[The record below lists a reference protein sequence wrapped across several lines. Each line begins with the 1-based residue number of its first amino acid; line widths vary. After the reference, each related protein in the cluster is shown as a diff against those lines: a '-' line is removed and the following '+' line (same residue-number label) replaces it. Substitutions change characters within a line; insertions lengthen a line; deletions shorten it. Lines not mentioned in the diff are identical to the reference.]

1 MLVSLKWLR
10 EFVPYEG
17 TAEELGARL
26 TMLGLEMEDLLHPY
40 EGIKDIVVGKV
51 LTCVPHPQSDH
62 LHICTVDA
70 GTGEILPIVCGAP
83 NVAAGQTVPVALV
96 GTVMP
101 GGMVIKAAK
110 LRGEPSHGMICS
122 ERELGLSEDHN
133 GIMVLPDSFR
143 AGDKLVDAL
152 DLDQEVLEIGITPN
166 RADCLSMLGFARETA
181 MAYGLPLTL
190 PKISLAEEGDTWT
203 ENFSVTVADPELCP
217 VYRLRMVDN
226 VRIAPSPAA
235 IRYRLNAVGVRAVSN
250 VVDVTNYILMEL
262 GQPLHAFDG
271 DKVAGSHIIVSPAT
285 EGETIVTLDGQE
297 RILKAGADLLI
308 RDAEKPVG
316 LAGVMG
322 GLNSEITDESR
333 RVLIECAIFR
343 PGTIRRTAR
352 RLGLSSEA
360 SYRYERGVDQVGSAY
375 ALERAAALMA
385 QLSGGNV
392 RPGVLCNE
400 GKPWVAPVVP
410 FRKKRAEWLLG
421 IELDDGFCKETLTR
435 LGCKVQGEGDSVT
448 VTAPGWRQDLT
459 READLIEELA
469 RVHGMDSL
477 PETLPVRTRPLEE
490 FGAPE
495 SHYDFLLGVKRWGAA
510 AGLNEAENYSFVSHR
525 ELDAL
530 GLPRENRIS
539 ILNPLSEDQDTLRPE
554 LVPGLLGTV
563 RHNIA
568 HGNNSLR
575 LFEVAN
581 AFTADPASE
590 TTAHES
596 PRLAIALYGALRE
609 TSWPDAAR
617 DAGYADLRGL
627 VEHFIASLNLPAP
640 VCTLAEAP
648 HPYLSPC
655 VNISVAGQMIGVM
668 GRVQPA
674 LADAYH
680 ARKTIWTA
688 ELRLAPLRTMR
699 DATKLRFSPLP
710 VFPAATRDIT
720 VIIPADMSVNAV
732 NDCLANGR
740 IRFLEQFSLVDIFE
754 PEGKNERNLTY
765 RLVFRHAD
773 RTLKDAE
780 VDAEREKAAQ
790 LLVSQLGVRI

>member
-10 EFVPYEG
+10 EFVPFEG
-17 TAEELGARL
+17 TAEELGSRL
-26 TMLGLEMEDLLHPY
+26 TMLGLEMEDLLHPF
-40 EGIKDIVVGKV
+40 EGIQHIVIGKV

-62 LHICTVDA
+62 LHVCTVDA

-96 GTVMP
+96 GTTMP
-101 GGMVIKAAK
+101 GGLVIKAAK

-122 ERELGLSEDHN
+122 ERELGLSDDHN
-133 GIMVLPDSFR
+133 GIMVLPDSFK

-152 DLDQEVLEIGITPN
+152 DLDQEVLDISITPN

-181 MAYGLPLTL
+181 MAYNLPLSL
-190 PKISLAEEGDTWT
+190 PKVELAESGAAWT
-203 ENFSVTVADPELCP
+203 NDFRITVADPELCP
-217 VYRLRMVDN
+217 AYRLRMVDN

-235 IRYRLNAVGVRAVSN
+235 IRYRLHAVGVRAVSN
-250 VVDVTNYILMEL
+250 IVDVTNYILMEL

-271 DKVAGSHIIVSPAT
+271 DKVAGRHIIVSPAA
-285 EGETIVTLDGQE
+285 EGERIVTLDGQE
-297 RILKAGADLLI
+297 RILNSGADLLI
-308 RDAEKPVG
+308 RDAEKPVA

-322 GLNSEITDESR
+322 GLNSEITAQSQ

-360 SYRYERGVDQVGSAY
+360 SYRYERGVDQVGSVY

-385 QLSGGNV
+385 CFSGGNI

-421 IELDDGFCKETLTR
+421 IELDTAFCHETLTR
-435 LGCKVQGEGDSVT
+435 LGCRVEGEGETVKVT
-448 VTAPGWRQDLT
+448 SPGWRNDLT
-459 READLIEELA
+459 READLIEEIA

-477 PETLPVRTRPLEE
+477 PETLPVRTRPLDE
-490 FGAPE
+490 FGSPE
-495 SHYDFLLGVKRWGAA
+495 SHYDFLLRVKRWAAA
-510 AGLNEAENYSFVSHR
+510 AGLNEAENYSFVSHK
-525 ELDAL
+525 ELDLL
-530 GLPRENRIS
+530 GLPGDNRIS
-539 ILNPLSEDQDTLRPE
+539 ILNPLSEEQDTLRPE

-568 HGNNSLR
+568 HGNTSLR

-581 AFTADPASE
+581 AFTANPASE
-590 TTAHES
+590 TTADES
-596 PRLAIALYGALRE
+596 PRLAIVLYGSLRE
-609 TSWPDAAR
+609 ANWPDAAR
-617 DAGYADLRGL
+617 DAGYCDLRGL
-627 VEHFIASLNLPAP
+627 VEHFVASLNLPAP
-640 VCTLAEAP
+640 VCSLAETK

-655 VNISVAGQMIGVM
+655 VTVSVNGREAGRM
-668 GRVQPA
+668 GRVHPA
-674 LADAYH
+674 QADAYH
-680 ARKTIWTA
+680 ARKAVWAA
-688 ELRLAPLRTMR
+688 ELYLAPLREMH
-699 DATKLRFSPLP
+699 DAAKVRFAPLP
-710 VFPAATRDIT
+710 IYPASTRDIT
-720 VIIPADMSVNAV
+720 VAVPASVSINAV
-732 NDCLANGR
+732 SACLAGGKL
-740 IRFLEQFSLVDIFE
+740 RFLEQFTLVDLFE
-754 PEGKNERNLTY
+754 PEGKDERNLTF
-765 RLVFRHAD
+765 RLVFRNAD

-780 VDAEREKAAQ
+780 VDAEREKAAS